1 MPVSSL
7 AELREALRTA
17 TPGQTIELAPG
28 EYAGPILIET
38 PVTLRGLDRKT
49 VLWRR
54 GGPVIYIRTP
64 GVTLERVLIERTVQ
78 AQGPLIVHEAGCNP
92 VGPNGRESMQIE
104 TLV

>member
-1 MPVSSL
+1 MPVTSL

-17 TPGQTIELAPG
+17 TPGTGIDLAPG
-28 EYAGPILIET
+28 EYRGPLVIDT

-64 GVTLERVLIERTVQ
+64 GVTLERMLIERTV
-78 AQGPLIVHEAGCNP
+78 
-92 VGPNGRESMQIE
+92 
-104 TLV
+104 